1 MAFMRVPS
9 CVADARSS
17 ALNETPYDTTGV
29 VFAAHFGRI
38 GRKVAGETSEDAGDW
53 GFTPKLTH
61 AFSHVRSS
69 SEYFLSIMLAR
80 RG

>member
-1 MAFMRVPS
+1 MV
-9 CVADARSS
+9 DARSS

-38 GRKVAGETSEDAGDW
+38 GRKVAGETLEDVGDW
-53 GFTPKLTH
+53 DLTPKLTH
-61 AFSHVRSS
+61 AFSHIKSLD
-69 SEYFLSIMLAR
+69 EDFLSIMLAR